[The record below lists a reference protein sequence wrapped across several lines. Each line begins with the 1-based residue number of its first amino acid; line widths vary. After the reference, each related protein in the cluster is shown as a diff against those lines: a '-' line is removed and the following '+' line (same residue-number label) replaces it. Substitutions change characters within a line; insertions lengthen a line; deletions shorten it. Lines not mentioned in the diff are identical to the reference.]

1 VARKLVPPPSTV
13 TGALGEWLREVHRV
27 IESTPNVSL
36 VSFAATDTPNS
47 RVSGVPGDLAVNVSP
62 SASTSSR
69 LWTLGGSG
77 SALTTQGWAL
87 VRIATV

>member
-36 VSFAATDTPNS
+36 VSLDASAT
-47 RVSGVPGDLAVNVSP
+47 GDLAVNVNQ
-62 SASTSSR
+62 SASTTSR
-69 LWTLGGSG
+69 LWVLGGSG
-77 SALTTQGWAL
+77 SALTNLGWAL
-87 VRIATV
+87 VRVLQV

>member
-1 VARKLVPPPSTV
+1 MARKLVPPPSTI
-13 TGALGEWLREVHRV
+13 TGELGVWLRDLHRV

-36 VSFAATDTPNS
+36 VSLAAGDTPNS

-77 SALTTQGWAL
+77 SALTTGGWAL
-87 VRIATV
+87 VRVVEA

>member
-36 VSFAATDTPNS
+36 VSLDASATPNS
-47 RVSGVPGDLAVNVSP
+47 RVSGVPGDLAVNVNQ
-62 SASTSSR
+62 SASTTSR
-69 LWTLGGSG
+69 LWVLGGSG
-77 SALTTQGWAL
+77 SALTNLGWAL
-87 VRIATV
+87 VRVLQV